1 MSRGPACRLAISP
14 NTVTGTLFGI
24 TSNAQSST
32 SGGDIYTIETGTGL
46 ATFVSTTIWDTNAGI
61 AFDTS
66 GTFYALGYAPA
77 VGPAGTNMLFTLDT
91 TTGAELSRVTVDL
104 NDFIFVG
111 LIVNPE
117 TDEIFTGERF
127 TGNVYTVDA
136 GTGAMDLLG
145 MPTGAFVSDLAFR
158 VPEPGTLAVLALGLV
173 GLGIIRR
180 RRVT

>member
-1 MSRGPACRLAISP
+1 VSIGDLAY

-32 SGGDIYTIETGTGL
+32 WGGDIYTIDTGTGL

-91 TTGAELSRVTVDL
+91 TTGAKLSRVTVDL

-127 TGNVYTVDA
+127 TGSVIPS
-136 GTGAMDLLG
+136 
-145 MPTGAFVSDLAFR
+145 MPARAPWISWACRRGPSCPTSPFACQSREPLRCWPLVS
-158 VPEPGTLAVLALGLV
+158 
-173 GLGIIRR
+173 
-180 RRVT
+180 

>member
-1 MSRGPACRLAISP
+1 M
-14 NTVTGTLFGI
+14 
-24 TSNAQSST
+24 
-32 SGGDIYTIETGTGL
+32 GGDIYTIDTGTGL

-117 TDEIFTGERF
+117 PTKFSQANGSQ
-127 TGNVYTVDA
+127 
-136 GTGAMDLLG
+136 AMFIPS
-145 MPTGAFVSDLAFR
+145 MPARAPWISWACRRGPSCPTSPFACQSRKPMRCWPLVS
-158 VPEPGTLAVLALGLV
+158 
-173 GLGIIRR
+173 
-180 RRVT
+180 